1 MTRSPRWATR
11 CRRLH
16 GASAGHLPPLVV
28 TPDHQAR
35 YPATDSGLPLGVD
48 PGLPRRDQ
56 SEILPTGSTLLMHTD
71 GLVEHRDRSID
82 EGMAATADIARRPRH
97 RTAAR
102 ALRRAPHP
110 RPRRFPRRRRPS
122 RGAPRRL
129 TSVRASLSH

>member
-11 CRRLH
+11 CRRLR
-16 GASAGHLPPLVV
+16 GASAGHLPPFVV

-35 YPATDSGLPLGVD
+35 YPATDTGLPLDVD

-82 EGMAATADIARRPRH
+82 EGMAATADIAAVRATAPLPELCDALLAH
-97 RTAAR
+97 GHGAFHDDVALLAAR
-102 ALRRAPHP
+102 LAD
-110 RPRRFPRRRRPS
+110 
-122 RGAPRRL
+122 
-129 TSVRASLSH
+129 